1 MDVPSWRIEAPV
13 PAPGS
18 AYPNETVWDRLA
30 HKLVAQGG
38 HGKLTPVLHCAATE
52 TARFYAVNGAY
63 PDDGTRRYFA
73 ERCGSTLPSLGLGTV
88 TGEAPATV
96 PDAEIAKQYEA
107 TLEKTVA
114 ALDGVTEVG
123 VGVSRHGSRVGVAVM
138 YGRPVARFSDFSPL
152 ATGESVMLAG
162 RLSVDAAFALGLVN
176 QGEHGV
182 VPCEPDRS
190 VKLPRF
196 RMTCPLSADDQV
208 ARVEITT
215 RRRGRV
221 LMELELQALVR
232 KDDEAGLVY
241 EPVTRGTRTVAATAA
256 KFQSALFTDL
266 NEARRAAG
274 LPALSLEKKQ
284 SEVNRKLAPHLYGA
298 SHGGD
303 DDTADQIGLGVL
315 AGWDVS
321 GLIRDGGI
329 FWGSVT
335 STRGSGR
342 FLSYTLESPLARYIL
357 LDPTMT
363 TVAIGAEALGTAGAM
378 ALVTT
383 YAFFGSS
390 DHSTDEDK
398 VFTELDKQRRAKK
411 HSAPKR
417 AKREGGMDRALAE
430 ISSGK
435 AGTSDALSHAMDHVS
450 QTQRRS
456 VVGWVI
462 ETADLKQITWP
473 DALVEREPLEVEI
486 GVTHYK
492 APGGAW
498 GQYVVLVLFY
508 ESG

>member
-1 MDVPSWRIEAPV
+1 
-13 PAPGS
+13 
-18 AYPNETVWDRLA
+18 
-30 HKLVAQGG
+30 
-38 HGKLTPVLHCAATE
+38 
-52 TARFYAVNGAY
+52 
-63 PDDGTRRYFA
+63 
-73 ERCGSTLPSLGLGTV
+73 
-88 TGEAPATV
+88 
-96 PDAEIAKQYEA
+96 
-107 TLEKTVA
+107 
-114 ALDGVTEVG
+114 
-123 VGVSRHGSRVGVAVM
+123 
-138 YGRPVARFSDFSPL
+138 
-152 ATGESVMLAG
+152 
-162 RLSVDAAFALGLVN
+162 
-176 QGEHGV
+176 
-182 VPCEPDRS
+182 
-190 VKLPRF
+190 
-196 RMTCPLSADDQV
+196 
-208 ARVEITT
+208 
-215 RRRGRV
+215 
-221 LMELELQALVR
+221 
-232 KDDEAGLVY
+232 
-241 EPVTRGTRTVAATAA
+241 
-256 KFQSALFTDL
+256 
-266 NEARRAAG
+266 
-274 LPALSLEKKQ
+274 LEKKQ

-335 STRGSGR
+335 STRSSGR